1 MVIALTNFSSPTAA
15 STPTAAS
22 PALDAT
28 TLAGIRTNLGWY
40 RHGGGDPTTKLGPHE
55 MLRAMFTPDG
65 PATVRLTWGSGRLDV
80 AAWGPGGVWAA
91 TSAIAMTAVGKV
103 LDHPKGPHPLVRD
116 AARRHST
123 LAAGASGDLYHA
135 LLPTIIEQRITAGE
149 AVRQW
154 MRLVYR
160 LGEPAPGPFDG
171 LLLPPR
177 PERLASTPTW
187 WFHPLGIEAKRAR
200 PLIEVARVA
209 AHSSRLWDWALLPPD
224 QVAAKLDLIRGV
236 GPWTIGIVLGP
247 VCGDDDAVAIGDYH
261 FPHVV
266 AWNLAGEPRGDD
278 SRMVELLEP
287 YRPQRGR
294 VIRLLGLAGRRPP
307 AFGPKRRILPMYR
320 W

>member
-1 MVIALTNFSSPTAA
+1 MVIAATTFSTATAA
-15 STPTAAS
+15 STPTAAT

-40 RHGGGDPTTKLGPHE
+40 RHGGGDPTTKLGKHW
-55 MLRAMFTPDG
+55 MVRAMLTPEG
-65 PATVRLTWGSGRLDV
+65 PATVRIDWGSGRLEV
-80 AAWGPGGVWAA
+80 ATWGPGGERAA
-91 TSAIAMTAVGKV
+91 VSAIAMTAVGKV
-103 LDHPKGPHPLVRD
+103 LDHPPGPHPLVRD

-123 LAAGASGDLYHA
+123 LAAGSSGDLYHA
-135 LLPTIIEQRITAGE
+135 LLPTIIAQRITAGE

-154 MRLVYR
+154 ARLVYR
-160 LGEPAPGPFDG
+160 LGDPTPGPFDG
-171 LLLPPR
+171 VLLPPR
-177 PERLASTPTW
+177 PERLAAMPTW
-187 WFHPLGIEAKRAR
+187 WFHPLGIEVKRAR
-200 PLIEVARVA
+200 PLVEVARVA
-209 AHSSRLWDWALLPPD
+209 ANSSRLWDWPDRPPAE
-224 QVAAKLDLIRGV
+224 VTEKLGLIRGV

-247 VCGDDDAVAIGDYH
+247 VCGDDDAVAVGDYH

-266 AWNLAGEPRGDD
+266 SWNLAGEPRGDD